1 MKLGADEEAYTVALQ
16 AVEASEDA
24 NVLGLG
30 ARVLLARLELL
41 RGDVARARER
51 LLAVLEPPDPLMGE
65 SEVVSPALALVR
77 CCVVAGD
84 YEAARRWSKRASAAV
99 SRIRLPILFP
109 LSQIAWALTYLA
121 TERYDDARK
130 RLVYP
135 LELML
140 LADSSPQEVF
150 VLRAAAAR
158 GLGDE
163 KTAQH
168 WLDRAYHEL
177 QHQAA
182 AIGDSGYCNSFLN
195 GVGMHRF
202 IRRAVNDP
210 DWQPGDVLHLEGPA
224 PDQR

>member
-1 MKLGADEEAYTVALQ
+1 MKLGAAEEAYTVALQ
-16 AVEASEDA
+16 AVGASEDA

-51 LLAVLEPPDPLMGE
+51 LLDVLEPPDPLMGE

-84 YEAARRWSKRASAAV
+84 FEAARRWSKRASAAV

-158 GLGDE
+158 GLGDDDA
-163 KTAQH
+163 AQH
-168 WLDRAYHEL
+168 WLNRATNEL

-182 AIGDSGYCNSFLN
+182 AISDSGYGDSFLN
-195 GVGMHRF
+195 GIGLHRF
-202 IRRAVNDP
+202 IRRAVDDP
-210 DWQPGDVLHLEGPA
+210 DWQPGDVLHLERSA
-224 PDQR
+224 L